1 MKNKPKHTADAPASI
16 ILNTKHK
23 TLNSKH
29 YNMLEFSKENSNLLT
44 SSEPLEKNFV
54 VTQKV
59 ASSDAEGLVE
69 QAAQPKLQF
78 ISASLK
84 KIKAKNSQSVNVDF
98 RFEDSAFNQFNK
110 INFELTNRYR
120 DYARNIHSEWTED
133 WEYQQAEQYYKELLD
148 GTPNDQKWIGKGKR
162 RTTYKKGSYQKGKNK
177 RRLAAVLHW
186 SGQHFILWVWIQG
199 NFQKL
204 LLEPTDNER
213 YPYRIDYQVS
223 EQVEYEDEG
232 GWI

>member
-1 MKNKPKHTADAPASI
+1 MKNNLELDTASI

-23 TLNSKH
+23 TVNSKH
-29 YNMLEFSKENSNLLT
+29 YNMLEFSKENTNSLA
-44 SSEPLEKNFV
+44 EPEPFEKDFV
-54 VTQKV
+54 VTQGV
-59 ASSDAEGLVE
+59 ASTDAKGLVGE
-69 QAAQPKLQF
+69 EKAGPPKLQF

-84 KIKAKNSQSVNVDF
+84 KINAKHTHSVNVDF

-120 DYARNIHSEWTED
+120 DYARNIHAEWTED
-133 WEYQQAEQYYKELLD
+133 WEYQQAEQYYKELLND
-148 GTPNDQKWIGKGKR
+148 IPNDQKWIGKGKR

-177 RRLAAVLHW
+177 RRLAAVLHFT
-186 SGQHFILWVWIQG
+186 GEHYILWVWMQG

-204 LLEPTDNER
+204 LLEPNDNER